1 MAVASGIDRM
11 YMGRATIHVGLDH
24 SIGSNCKRMPRHLKL
39 RVAVG
44 DEQGARSPQWVVFT
58 RGNDVYAAHRTMG
71 HVEKISF
78 HESGICRRAFTQTHG
93 TPSTMPDR
101 VMQRWRRAE
110 LSPRGSN
117 AATRL
122 LSVSFPTAHLFQ
134 SPVRATKRVRAGPAG
149 SMQKCRA
156 DADQGVR

>member
-1 MAVASGIDRM
+1 M

-58 RGNDVYAAHRTMG
+58 RGNDVNAAHRTMG

-78 HESGICRRAFTQTHG
+78 HELGICRRAFTETHVPQAQCL
-93 TPSTMPDR
+93 T
-101 VMQRWRRAE
+101 V
-110 LSPRGSN
+110 
-117 AATRL
+117 
-122 LSVSFPTAHLFQ
+122 
-134 SPVRATKRVRAGPAG
+134 
-149 SMQKCRA
+149 
-156 DADQGVR
+156 